1 MIFAII
7 QLLIAVPKLLE
18 LFIEIANGIEKEM
31 GKKVFD
37 SNRKLIDDWVRDQSD
52 KNKDS

>member
-1 MIFAII
+1 VIFAIV

-18 LFIEIANGIEKEM
+18 LFIKIANAIEKEM
-31 GKKVFD
+31 GEKVFD
-37 SNRKLIDDWVRDQSD
+37 SNRKLIDDWVRVSGD